1 MMKKPLKILLLSLSG
16 LILLVFILL
25 VSVPVI
31 FRDEIKAKVEQ
42 IINESVYATVNVQDY
57 RLNFFRNF
65 PNLALGLDNVSV
77 VGIGKFE
84 NDTLAAFRSLD
95 LVFYLPSVFKKTG
108 YEIRSIVI
116 DKALLTV
123 TYLDDG
129 SFNWDISRDT
139 ASVATDA
146 ADAESSDMKIL
157 LKKVKLVNSTLV
169 YNDYGLDM
177 KALINDLS
185 FLLSGDMTAS
195 ETDLKIKLTAGDVNF
210 IMDGIKY
217 LNGARAKGELD
228 LSANLDDYKF
238 TFRENHLTINDLKIN
253 FSGWVAMPEDD
264 IETDLTFKSEQTS
277 FKTLLSLI
285 PAVYMHDYRDLKA
298 AGNFSFSGSARGI
311 YSDADSTMPDIDL
324 RLVVNDGLVSYPA
337 LPEKISSI
345 DLKAEAFVDGKDMDN
360 TVVNIEKFHMELAGN
375 PFDFGFALKTP
386 LSDPDIKLS
395 MNGKLDLDAL
405 SNAIPLDSMD
415 LSGLVDVSLMLA
427 GQLSMID
434 RQQYDDFRASGKL
447 SVKNMRVEMTG
458 YPGIRISSAGFEFTP
473 AYAALPG
480 ADLLIGENSDFS
492 LSGRLENYI
501 PYIFRNETLKGR
513 LDLTS
518 KLIDASE
525 ILSKLTDATPETED
539 TTALALIKIPE
550 NIDFGF
556 NAAISSLIYGKIRA
570 NNVRGHILVKDGV
583 LSMKE
588 TGMDIMGGMVAMNAD
603 YDTRDT
609 LRPLIRAGFSIRG
622 IGIRDGFETFNTIQ
636 KFAPAARGVDGKVNL
651 DLSFESLMGKDMM
664 PLVSTIMGEGKLQS
678 DQVTLIESAAY
689 DRMKEL
695 LKLGENYT
703 NTFRDLNLSF
713 SVRTGRVYVN
723 PFDVKAG
730 NIRMNISG
738 DQGIDQ
744 TMNYLIKTEIPRS
757 ELGGSVNS
765 FIDGLSAQASA
776 LGFAFKVPA
785 DVMKINVKL
794 TGVFGKPIV
803 TPVFGSGPGESTPG
817 LKSAAADAV
826 KEGVAGAVSEGR
838 EKLIKEAEERGDRLI
853 REAET
858 RAQQLRDEAA
868 KSAEA
873 IRKEADIQAQKIS
886 DEAASKGA
894 VARLAARK
902 TAETLR
908 TEADKK
914 AELLIRQA
922 DEQASKIIDEA
933 RARKEDLLDKI

>member
-1 MMKKPLKILLLSLSG
+1 
-16 LILLVFILL
+16 
-25 VSVPVI
+25 
-31 FRDEIKAKVEQ
+31 
-42 IINESVYATVNVQDY
+42 
-57 RLNFFRNF
+57 
-65 PNLALGLDNVSV
+65 
-77 VGIGKFE
+77 
-84 NDTLAAFRSLD
+84 
-95 LVFYLPSVFKKTG
+95 
-108 YEIRSIVI
+108 
-116 DKALLTV
+116 
-123 TYLDDG
+123 
-129 SFNWDISRDT
+129 
-139 ASVATDA
+139 
-146 ADAESSDMKIL
+146 
-157 LKKVKLVNSTLV
+157 
-169 YNDYGLDM
+169 
-177 KALINDLS
+177 
-185 FLLSGDMTAS
+185 
-195 ETDLKIKLTAGDVNF
+195 
-210 IMDGIKY
+210 
-217 LNGARAKGELD
+217 
-228 LSANLDDYKF
+228 
-238 TFRENHLTINDLKIN
+238 
-253 FSGWVAMPEDD
+253 
-264 IETDLTFKSEQTS
+264 
-277 FKTLLSLI
+277 
-285 PAVYMHDYRDLKA
+285 
-298 AGNFSFSGSARGI
+298 
-311 YSDADSTMPDIDL
+311 
-324 RLVVNDGLVSYPA
+324 
-337 LPEKISSI
+337 
-345 DLKAEAFVDGKDMDN
+345 
-360 TVVNIEKFHMELAGN
+360 
-375 PFDFGFALKTP
+375 
-386 LSDPDIKLS
+386 
-395 MNGKLDLDAL
+395 
-405 SNAIPLDSMD
+405 MD

-427 GQLSMID
+427 GQFSMID

-458 YPGIRISSAGFEFTP
+458 YPEIRVNNAGFEFTP

-501 PYIFRNETLKGR
+501 PYIFRNETLRGR

-518 KLIDASE
+518 KLTDASE

-556 NAAISSLIYGKIRA
+556 NAAISNFIYGKIRA

-588 TGMDIMGGMVAMNAD
+588 TGMDIMGGKVSLNAD

-609 LRPLIRAGFSIRG
+609 LRPLMKAGFSIRG

-636 KFAPAARGVDGKVNL
+636 KFAPAASGVDGKVNL
-651 DLSFESLMGKDMM
+651 DLSFESLLGKDMM